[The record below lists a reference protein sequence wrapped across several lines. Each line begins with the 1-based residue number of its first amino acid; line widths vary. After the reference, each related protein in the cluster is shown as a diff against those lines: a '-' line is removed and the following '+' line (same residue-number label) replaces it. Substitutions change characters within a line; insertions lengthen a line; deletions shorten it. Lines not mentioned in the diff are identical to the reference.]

1 VPPPAI
7 ALTNPAR
14 SAAPAPIRS
23 WEAET
28 GAGGRAMA
36 RWSWGRQAISD
47 DARAC
52 SVRGTLRGEALRG
65 HSPAMPEFAA
75 SGYIS
80 RADER
85 ALSGTQ
91 RISKET
97 LT

>member
-1 VPPPAI
+1 
-7 ALTNPAR
+7 
-14 SAAPAPIRS
+14 
-23 WEAET
+23 
-28 GAGGRAMA
+28 M
-36 RWSWGRQAISD
+36 SD

-65 HSPAMPEFAA
+65 HSSAMPEFAA
-75 SGYIS
+75 PGYIS

-91 RISKET
+91 RISRET